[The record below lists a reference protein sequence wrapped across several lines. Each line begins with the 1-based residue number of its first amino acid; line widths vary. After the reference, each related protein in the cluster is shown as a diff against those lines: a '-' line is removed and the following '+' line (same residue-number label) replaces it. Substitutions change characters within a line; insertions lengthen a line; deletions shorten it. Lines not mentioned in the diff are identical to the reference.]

1 MKRVGWAAV
10 GALPASTQRR
20 VRKILG
26 ERQPRRVAL
35 ASLDAELSKVSA
47 LFATS
52 EDQARDCL
60 AYLELQIPADQ
71 PADPFSSEYRDW
83 TWRLYREISGRSDKY
98 STANEDSPFDL
109 QRAIVRPFPFE
120 TGSARVVGDDLAARG
135 HLLRCLGDDAL
146 GLAPPARIVEFGPG
160 WGNLTNDLV
169 ATGFHVT
176 AVEISEQ
183 FCTLIRE
190 RCPIP
195 ANLTLVRND
204 MLAFAASEPYDA
216 AVFFESFHHCS
227 DHLALLRNLHQVVRP
242 GGVVFFASEPVTD
255 MPYPWGPRLDGL
267 SLWSTRTYGW
277 LELGFDDAYF
287 EAALARTGWKAE
299 RRILGRVP
307 GIADV
312 IIASAIPGWNG

>member
-1 MKRVGWAAV
+1 MLAQR
-10 GALPASTQRR
+10 ASRR
-20 VRKILG
+20 VP
-26 ERQPRRVAL
+26 PRRVSL
-35 ASLDAELSKVSA
+35 ADLDAELSTVSA

-52 EDQARDCL
+52 EDEAR
-60 AYLELQIPADQ
+60 AYLSHLELQVPDDQ
-71 PADPFSSEYRDW
+71 PTDPFSNEYREW
-83 TWRLYREISGRSDKY
+83 TWRLYQGISGRADY

-120 TGSARVVGDDLAARG
+120 TGSATVVGNDMAARG
-135 HLLRCLGDDAL
+135 HLLRCLGEEAL

-190 RCPIP
+190 RCPMP
-195 ANLTLVRND
+195 ENLTLVQGD
-204 MLAFAASEPYDA
+204 MLTFASTERFDA

-242 GGVVFFASEPVTD
+242 GGVVFFASEPVTK

-277 LELGFDDAYF
+277 LELGFDEAYF
-287 EAALARTGWKAE
+287 DAALARTGWKPE

-312 IIASAIPGWNG
+312 IVATAIPI

>member
-1 MKRVGWAAV
+1 MKQIGRAAV
-10 GALPASTQRR
+10 SALPPATERR
-20 VRKILG
+20 VRRLLG

-35 ASLDAELSKVSA
+35 ADLESELSNVAA

-52 EDQARDCL
+52 EDQARDYL
-60 AYLELQIPADQ
+60 AYLVLDVPDDQ
-71 PADPFSSEYRDW
+71 PADPFSREYQDW
-83 TWRLYREISGRSDKY
+83 TWRLYRGISGRAAEY

-109 QRAIVRPFPFE
+109 PRALVRPFPFE
-120 TGSARVVGDDLAARG
+120 TGSAKVVGDDLAARG
-135 HLLRCLGDDAL
+135 HLLRCLGEDAL

-169 ATGFHVT
+169 STGFHVT

-190 RCPIP
+190 RCAIP
-195 ANLTLVRND
+195 ANLTLVQSD
-204 MLAFAASEPYDA
+204 MLTFAATEPFDA
-216 AVFFESFHHCS
+216 AIFFESFHHCS
-227 DHLALLRNLHQVVRP
+227 DHLALLRNLHQIVRP

-267 SLWSTRTYGW
+267 SLWSTRHYGW
-277 LELGFDDAYF
+277 LELGFDGAYF
-287 EAALARTGWKAE
+287 EAALAHTGWKAE
-299 RRILGRVP
+299 RRVVGRKP

-312 IIASAIPGWNG
+312 LVASPIST

>member
-1 MKRVGWAAV
+1 M
-10 GALPASTQRR
+10 
-20 VRKILG
+20 LG
-26 ERQPRRVAL
+26 ERQPRRVEL
-35 ASLDAELSKVSA
+35 ADLDAELSKVA
-47 LFATS
+47 ARFARS
-52 EDQARDCL
+52 EDEGRDHL
-60 AYLELQIPADQ
+60 AYLELRIPADQ
-71 PADPFSSEYRDW
+71 PADPFSREYQEW
-83 TWRLYREISGRSDKY
+83 TWRLYRGISGRADY

-120 TGSARVVGDDLAARG
+120 TGSPRVVGDDLAARG
-135 HLLRCLGDDAL
+135 HLLRCLGEMSL
-146 GLAPPARIVEFGPG
+146 GLAPPARIVEFGSG

-176 AVEISEQ
+176 AVEISDQ

-195 ANLTLVRND
+195 ANLTVVQSD

-242 GGVVFFASEPVTD
+242 GGVVFFASEPVTK

-267 SLWSTRTYGW
+267 SIWSTRTYGW
-277 LELGFDDAYF
+277 LELGFDGAYF
-287 EAALARTGWKAE
+287 ETALTRTGWKAE

-312 IIASAIPGWNG
+312 IVASAIPNWHG